1 MSTPQ
6 ARNGIE
12 SATAGMT
19 LDEMLTKYPKRQVEQ
34 AVTQRK
40 YKEGRERTIRQFEEQ
55 IRQGINAETCNEG
68 LENLLKTTPPAPPH
82 GFILL
87 FPKTHVCL

>member
-40 YKEGRERTIRQFEEQ
+40 YKEYGKFLPYYM
-55 IRQGINAETCNEG
+55 N
-68 LENLLKTTPPAPPH
+68 
-82 GFILL
+82 
-87 FPKTHVCL
+87 V